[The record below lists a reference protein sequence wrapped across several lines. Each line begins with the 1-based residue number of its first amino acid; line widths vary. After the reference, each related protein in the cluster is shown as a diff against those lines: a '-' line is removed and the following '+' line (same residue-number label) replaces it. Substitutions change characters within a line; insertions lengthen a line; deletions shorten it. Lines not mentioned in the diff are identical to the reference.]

1 MLARGAATRYRR
13 PMPRRMLTVL
23 PAFLALLLVGCAPAG
38 GLVLDGSAPD
48 HGQNIMCMG
57 ITKPGREVAF
67 GASILNDSKE
77 AISVTDVELLA
88 VNTVLISEI
97 VVAPA
102 GSDGSGWG
110 VVALDD
116 LPPTLT
122 DAWEQR
128 TPAIGSTIAAG
139 ERAWVLIVA
148 RTGGTPDQSTGIQ
161 GVRVEF
167 DGAPWPR
174 STQNNDYYGFI
185 PVDGECVPNDQSGNP
200 T

>member
-1 MLARGAATRYRR
+1 MLRVS
-13 PMPRRMLTVL
+13 P
-23 PAFLALLLVGCAPAG
+23 ALLVLLLAGCAPAG
-38 GLVLDGSAPD
+38 GLILDGSAPD
-48 HGQNIMCMG
+48 HGQNTLCIG
-57 ITKPGREVAF
+57 ITELGREVAF
-67 GASILNDSKE
+67 GASIVNDSE
-77 AISVTDVELLA
+77 DALSITDVELLA
-88 VNTVLISEI
+88 VNTVLVSEI
-97 VVAPA
+97 AVAPA

-148 RTGGTPDQSTGIQ
+148 RTGGTREQSTGIQ
-161 GVRVEF
+161 GLQVEF

-174 STQNNDYYGFI
+174 STQNEDFYGFI
-185 PVDGECVPNDQSGNP
+185 PVDGECVANQASGDP
-200 T
+200 S